1 MGPFDLGNALLASN
15 IGPILAQY
23 CAQYCPNVGSAT
35 QRQYWPILLTNI
47 GPMLAIDI
55 GPMLVKHV
63 VQYWPNIGHNIAP
76 ILAAL
81 HNDNIGQ
88 YCWPILGQ
96 YWLKIATILA
106 SAHSYVVDITR
117 HAKFYRPPVRG
128 FSSPYTWFSVPSGV
142 TSF

>member
-88 YCWPILGQ
+88 YC
-96 YWLKIATILA
+96 
-106 SAHSYVVDITR
+106 
-117 HAKFYRPPVRG
+117 
-128 FSSPYTWFSVPSGV
+128 
-142 TSF
+142 